1 MQLHNFHAGTKLRK
15 EMRGT
20 SEKITSDNASPIDCF
35 YPIDED
41 DELPF

>member
-1 MQLHNFHAGTKLRK
+1 MYFLCFKK
-15 EMRGT
+15 VV
-20 SEKITSDNASPIDCF
+20 DNKGGSSQKANTQGSNINDGF